1 MRGTVLQK
9 YLQVMEECKQS
20 AKGISEDQCSLGSEK
35 VVSVEQFWSWANVD
49 AIDGSEEPIRR
60 SERCTYFEKELW
72 LDLVNSVRSKHRS
85 IFQYHVKQTHNDI
98 LKPFVLIIL
107 QYNQRVREMHDLD
120 NYLPLTLM
128 KGQDYAEAYWSVRD
142 NELSDND
149 IFVITKDGLPTS
161 IQDEM
166 DKKDKDYLS
175 VSHK

>member
-1 MRGTVLQK
+1 
-9 YLQVMEECKQS
+9 
-20 AKGISEDQCSLGSEK
+20 
-35 VVSVEQFWSWANVD
+35 
-49 AIDGSEEPIRR
+49 
-60 SERCTYFEKELW
+60 
-72 LDLVNSVRSKHRS
+72 
-85 IFQYHVKQTHNDI
+85 
-98 LKPFVLIIL
+98 
-107 QYNQRVREMHDLD
+107 MHDLD